1 MNFAAAS
8 NPKIQSPAESR
19 EAEAG
24 GKGRARGGSL
34 KSGRETPPA
43 PGSAPR
49 GRGEPGS
56 PPGRGVGVGGDEEG
70 GRATG
75 GRRGS
80 GRARPQPVPAVT

>member
-43 PGSAPR
+43 PKL
-49 GRGEPGS
+49 
-56 PPGRGVGVGGDEEG
+56 
-70 GRATG
+70 
-75 GRRGS
+75 
-80 GRARPQPVPAVT
+80 AVIIEL